1 MTDYDVDETLDVKG
15 KNCPM
20 PVVETKQHIDDRAV
34 GEVLEVLATDSG
46 SLNDIAGWAEK
57 TDGVELLGQTEDDGV
72 YRHYVSRVAE

>member
-20 PVVETKQHIDDRAV
+20 PVVETKQHIDDRPV
-34 GEVLEVLATDSG
+34 GEVLEVVATDAG
-46 SLNDIAGWAEK
+46 SLNDIAGWAET
-57 TDGVELLGQTEDDGV
+57 TDGVELLDQTENDGV